1 MKFSTTVVI
10 AFVAF
15 IIIILSTV
23 CGCSRYVPYSADTIF
38 SKEYPYEGFTST
50 HHATEYS
57 TANGNAAVDSY
68 KSFLIGAD
76 ADSCKKIYGFDGLYC
91 KPFVADSK
99 IDLFSDTKG
108 STSCVGSS
116 SGLTNSQG
124 GLCLSDAQKQLL
136 VTRGGNQSGAQSQIG
151 H

>member
-1 MKFSTTVVI
+1 MKFSTPLVI

-38 SKEYPYEGFTST
+38 SKEYPYEGFTAT

-57 TANGNAAVDSY
+57 TANGNAATDSY
-68 KSFLIGAD
+68 QSFLTSGD
-76 ADSCKKIYGFDGLYC
+76 NTECKKIYGFDGLYC
-91 KPFVADSK
+91 KPFVADNK